1 MAMMELSA
9 VRRRDTGKEINR
21 KRLAAGKVPGVVY
34 GKRIETRSL
43 EFDRRELEKFLATA
57 RRGTVIV
64 KMSVRDSDGAKESY
78 AVLKELQTNPVTD
91 RVVHVDFY
99 EVALGQKFRV
109 EVPLRVRGKAAGI
122 ELGGILEQI
131 VRSLEVECTPDSVPE
146 FLEVDVSALGIE
158 DALHLSDVVFPA
170 GVQPI
175 DKDMEMTI
183 VSVHAPKV
191 EEVVTAAPE
200 EGAEAAAEGASVAET
215 EVKEKDKEKD
225 KDKDRDRDREKK

>member
-1 MAMMELSA
+1 MAMLELSA
-9 VRRRDTGKEINR
+9 DRRRDAGKEVNR

-34 GKRIETRSL
+34 GKRIETRAL

-64 KMSVRDSDGAKESY
+64 KMSVRDGDATKESY
-78 AVLKELQTNPVTD
+78 AVLKELQTNPLTD

-109 EVPLRVRGKAAGI
+109 EVPIRVRGKAAGI
-122 ELGGILEQI
+122 ELGGILEQV
-131 VRSLEVECTPDSVPE
+131 VRALEVECTPDNVPE

-158 DALHLSDVVFPA
+158 DALHLSDVAFPA

-175 DKDMEMTI
+175 EKDMEMTI

-200 EGAEAAAEGASVAET
+200 EGAEAAAEGASVAEA
-215 EVKEKDKEKD
+215 EDKEKDKEKD
-225 KDKDRDRDREKK
+225 KDKDRDREKK

>member
-9 VRRRDTGKEINR
+9 ERRRDGGKEVNR

-57 RRGTVIV
+57 RRGTVVV
-64 KMSVRDSDGAKESY
+64 KMSVRDGGESKESY
-78 AVLKELQTNPVTD
+78 AVLKEFQTNPVTD

-99 EVALGQKFRV
+99 EVAHGQKFRV

-122 ELGGILEQI
+122 ELGGILEQV
-131 VRSLEVECTPDSVPE
+131 VRGLEVECTPDSVPE
-146 FLEVDVSALGIE
+146 FLEVDVSALGIG
-158 DALHLSDVVFPA
+158 DALHLSDVSFPA
-170 GVQPI
+170 GAQPVE
-175 DKDMEMTI
+175 KDMEMTI

-200 EGAEAAAEGASVAET
+200 EGAEAAAEGASVAEP
-215 EVKEKDKEKD
+215 EVKEKGKEKD
-225 KDKDRDRDREKK
+225 KDKDREKK